1 MLGTISPS
9 RINGTLVCFL
19 FFFGE
24 EGEKVEEGEA
34 VGGRENMALPDNY
47 IWEDLTAADVAICAT
62 ATLCLVAY
70 VGWRWRMM
78 QAEREAKLR

>member
-1 MLGTISPS
+1 M
-9 RINGTLVCFL
+9 
-19 FFFGE
+19 FFFPVSCE
-24 EGEKVEEGEA
+24 RR
-34 VGGRENMALPDNY
+34 GGKGGSGGKRNMALPDNY
-47 IWEDLTAADVAICAT
+47 IWEDLTVVDVAICAT